1 MLLRNRQKVDV
12 FRTKVAN
19 RKDCR
24 LRHFTPLGMN
34 DQLNTG
40 LWLISLI
47 DRTIGACRGR
57 AARGGPLWCKEPI
70 LFTF

>member
-1 MLLRNRQKVDV
+1 
-12 FRTKVAN
+12 
-19 RKDCR
+19 
-24 LRHFTPLGMN
+24 MN

-47 DRTIGACRGR
+47 DRTIGACRVR